1 MFGEPCA
8 QKLMIWSLPTLEATI
23 LEEPWCHPSSP
34 WDAKEASSR
43 LQSKKETA
51 LIIDTKHGSLLRS
64 RHLRQSK
71 NHGDRPLVSC
81 YSLVNQ
87 WWWPWSQGCTTR
99 CSEDHKIKIIDIF
112 GSIRKKSL
120 LSSIFCSTSEANS
133 SIFLDIQ
140 KLHEVPVPTN
150 QKQVNRR
157 FLQAGMAKTLKVVHS
172 ENFWTARSAKSETGI
187 TLSFRFGL
195 RWMTTCWKGNFINI
209 SIDLYFGICSI
220 MDAGENPRRRG
231 RSNAMRTR

>member
-1 MFGEPCA
+1 MQDDQGIQQRRGSNKQWRKWWRCRKMFGEPCA
-8 QKLMIWSLPTLEATI
+8 QKLMIWSWPTLEATR

-34 WDAKEASSR
+34 WDAQEASSR
-43 LQSKKETA
+43 VQSKKETA

-71 NHGDRPLVSC
+71 NLGDRPLEPC

-99 CSEDHKIKIIDIF
+99 RSEDHKIKIIDIF

-120 LSSIFCSTSEANS
+120 LSSILCSTSEENC

-140 KLHEVPVPTN
+140 NPHEVPVPMN
-150 QKQVNRR
+150 Q
-157 FLQAGMAKTLKVVHS
+157 
-172 ENFWTARSAKSETGI
+172 
-187 TLSFRFGL
+187 
-195 RWMTTCWKGNFINI
+195 
-209 SIDLYFGICSI
+209 
-220 MDAGENPRRRG
+220 
-231 RSNAMRTR
+231 

>member
-1 MFGEPCA
+1 M
-8 QKLMIWSLPTLEATI
+8 LL
-23 LEEPWCHPSSP
+23 
-34 WDAKEASSR
+34 R
-43 LQSKKETA
+43 KETVR
-51 LIIDTKHGSLLRS
+51 IINTKHLRS

-71 NHGDRPLVSC
+71 NHGDRPLEPC

-99 CSEDHKIKIIDIF
+99 RSEDHKIKIIDIF

-150 QKQVNRR
+150 QEPSQSEIYISGYGQNIE
-157 FLQAGMAKTLKVVHS
+157 VVHS

-187 TLSFRFGL
+187 TPSFGL
-195 RWMTTCWKGNFINI
+195 CLKRMTTHWKGNFINF
-209 SIDLYFGICSI
+209 SIDLYFGICSVEYI
-220 MDAGENPRRRG
+220 GEIPQRRG